1 MNNYKNLTS
10 VGITELN
17 GQKVIALNYDE
28 IDETGRVVKDNIRDS
43 RVILKIPANKAIL
56 DAIAIVETYAE
67 NIINN

>member
-28 IDETGRVVKDNIRDS
+28 IDLGGRVIKDNIREN
-43 RVILKIPANKAIL
+43 RVILKIPENREVL
-56 DAIAIVETYAE
+56 DAILIVEAYAE